1 MSRVVLLIL
10 LVLAAIWWVGRR
22 RRPPPDAGQAPVAPP
37 VTRPVAP
44 PVTRPVATAKPMLR
58 CAQCG
63 LHLPQDDVLTDSQGL
78 AYCSEAHRALGPA
91 GHSS

>member
-37 VTRPVAP
+37 VTP
-44 PVTRPVATAKPMLR
+44 PVATAKPMLR

-78 AYCSEAHRALGPA
+78 AYCSEAHRTLGPA